1 MKPNLPQYVLTEHV
15 QTEHS
20 AILRLTLGIEGKAL
34 VTAYRNSGEASKLV
48 G

>member
-15 QTEHS
+15 QRGHS
-20 AILRLTLGIEGKAL
+20 SMLRLTLGIEGKAL
-34 VTAYRNSGEASKLV
+34 VTACRNSAEASKLV